1 MGNDAGRGLSRRGAG
16 RAPPFVRR
24 GAVSARELGR
34 PPWPCA
40 PQLSPC
46 PLGGLETEGG
56 LAFPSA
62 RQTVKRAPEGGRWLE
77 ARTCQRPPRPVPRAP
92 AGTPRPVPGHLRT
105 SPNLPAF
112 SVLQVTRV
120 TADNRKPQ
128 GLTKALVSCMGRG
141 SYSALKDS
149 GLLRKRNRRVDRWS
163 DRNQHGSKL
172 ESLINKEQGILFD
185 E

>member
-77 ARTCQRPPRPVPRAP
+77 AARASVRLGPSPGRQRERRGQFLVTCARRQTFP
-92 AGTPRPVPGHLRT
+92 L
-105 SPNLPAF
+105 SPYF
-112 SVLQVTRV
+112 R
-120 TADNRKPQ
+120 
-128 GLTKALVSCMGRG
+128 
-141 SYSALKDS
+141 
-149 GLLRKRNRRVDRWS
+149 
-163 DRNQHGSKL
+163 
-172 ESLINKEQGILFD
+172 
-185 E
+185 

>member
-56 LAFPSA
+56 LAFLSA

-77 ARTCQRPPRPVPRAP
+77 AARTASASARPPGASGNAAASSWSP
-92 AGTPRPVPGHLRT
+92 AHVAKPSRFLRT
-105 SPNLPAF
+105 SGD
-112 SVLQVTRV
+112 SSDSRQQK
-120 TADNRKPQ
+120 TAGFNEGFGVMHGTGKLLCSQRQ
-128 GLTKALVSCMGRG
+128 RSASQTKSSR
-141 SYSALKDS
+141 
-149 GLLRKRNRRVDRWS
+149 
-163 DRNQHGSKL
+163 
-172 ESLINKEQGILFD
+172 
-185 E
+185 